1 MATNFCWCFD
11 KEDSESR
18 ACKWSNIIMIHQ
30 IPQERQ
36 LTVTGYIRLF
46 VSLTIPS
53 PIMHMC
59 ILYYGNH
66 CPCTQCCNENNHL
79 IHYKKHNISVLI
91 PNLVHKC
98 FSNNIA

>member
-1 MATNFCWCFD
+1 MSVIMGKVYDIPFTIVHQ
-11 KEDSESR
+11 K
-18 ACKWSNIIMIHQ
+18 KKIMIMIDQ